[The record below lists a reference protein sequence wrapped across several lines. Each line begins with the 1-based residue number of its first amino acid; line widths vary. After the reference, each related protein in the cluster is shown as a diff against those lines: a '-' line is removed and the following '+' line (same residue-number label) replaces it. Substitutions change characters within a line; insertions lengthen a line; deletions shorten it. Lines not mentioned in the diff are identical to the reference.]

1 MQRDHTAPIG
11 DALIASGEART
22 HPTYLLFLLLLV
34 GMVNMMDRQILSIFI
49 IPIQEEFGVGDSAMG
64 LLTGFA
70 FSLFYVLAGLPIA
83 RWLDIGN
90 RRNILAGAIV
100 VWSAATAL
108 CGLTVNF
115 IQLLI
120 ARIGVASGEAAA
132 NPGVVSIAA
141 DSFPATRRA
150 RAISI
155 YYVGNSLGVFLGLSV
170 GGWLAA
176 TVGWRIAFIVV
187 GIPGLLLAILVRYTM
202 KEPPRSGTR
211 DANGDE
217 IEIETI
223 SNVIR
228 YLVSLP
234 TYRLL
239 VASSVFFT
247 LVAYGLLSWSATF
260 FLRVHE
266 MNPASVGLWLGLAS
280 GIGLVS
286 GNLLGGFLSDY
297 LATRNLRWYVLVP
310 AIANLLTI
318 PGILIFLL
326 TESTTIALLAYVPT
340 LMLTGSVTPPL
351 IAAIMAISK
360 PRMRAL
366 SYSAYYMTAV
376 VIGMGGGPFIMGFMA
391 DFFSTQ
397 YQTEAIRY
405 AMLYTSLSALFLATS
420 GLFLASLSINRDKA
434 E

>member
-150 RAISI
+150 
-155 YYVGNSLGVFLGLSV
+155 
-170 GGWLAA
+170 
-176 TVGWRIAFIVV
+176 
-187 GIPGLLLAILVRYTM
+187 
-202 KEPPRSGTR
+202 
-211 DANGDE
+211 
-217 IEIETI
+217 
-223 SNVIR
+223 
-228 YLVSLP
+228 
-234 TYRLL
+234 
-239 VASSVFFT
+239 
-247 LVAYGLLSWSATF
+247 
-260 FLRVHE
+260 
-266 MNPASVGLWLGLAS
+266 
-280 GIGLVS
+280 
-286 GNLLGGFLSDY
+286 
-297 LATRNLRWYVLVP
+297 
-310 AIANLLTI
+310 
-318 PGILIFLL
+318 
-326 TESTTIALLAYVPT
+326 
-340 LMLTGSVTPPL
+340 
-351 IAAIMAISK
+351 
-360 PRMRAL
+360 
-366 SYSAYYMTAV
+366 
-376 VIGMGGGPFIMGFMA
+376 
-391 DFFSTQ
+391 
-397 YQTEAIRY
+397 
-405 AMLYTSLSALFLATS
+405 
-420 GLFLASLSINRDKA
+420 
-434 E
+434 

>member
-1 MQRDHTAPIG
+1 
-11 DALIASGEART
+11 
-22 HPTYLLFLLLLV
+22 
-34 GMVNMMDRQILSIFI
+34 
-49 IPIQEEFGVGDSAMG
+49 
-64 LLTGFA
+64 
-70 FSLFYVLAGLPIA
+70 
-83 RWLDIGN
+83 
-90 RRNILAGAIV
+90 
-100 VWSAATAL
+100 
-108 CGLTVNF
+108 
-115 IQLLI
+115 
-120 ARIGVASGEAAA
+120 
-132 NPGVVSIAA
+132 
-141 DSFPATRRA
+141 
-150 RAISI
+150 
-155 YYVGNSLGVFLGLSV
+155 
-170 GGWLAA
+170 
-176 TVGWRIAFIVV
+176 
-187 GIPGLLLAILVRYTM
+187 
-202 KEPPRSGTR
+202 
-211 DANGDE
+211 
-217 IEIETI
+217 
-223 SNVIR
+223 
-228 YLVSLP
+228 
-234 TYRLL
+234 
-239 VASSVFFT
+239 
-247 LVAYGLLSWSATF
+247 
-260 FLRVHE
+260 